1 MYLEHFGLDSPPFKI
16 TPVTDF
22 FFSGAS
28 RGEILDALIYAI
40 AESEGIVKVTGE
52 VGSGKTMLCR
62 MLLERLPQ
70 QVESVYL
77 ANPSLSR
84 EEMLYAIA
92 DGLGLNLEGQRVNI
106 IMQTLQN
113 LLAQK
118 TAGGKRVVVL
128 VDEAHAMP
136 LDTLEELRLLY
147 NLQIGNNKLLQIVL
161 FGQPELNAKLD
172 QPNMRQLK
180 DRIVHHFTMLPLS
193 QQVIESY
200 LLFRMRTAG
209 YRGPNLFSAAAV
221 TLIGKASHGLM
232 RRVNILADKSLLAAF
247 VEDAYSIEE
256 RHVQAAIRD
265 SELSPQQPSRS
276 NRKIAAAAVIAAL
289 AAALLIGAGWMFGS
303 AGKKPATFETAPASV
318 APTPAPAEPKAATDP
333 APPALSATSAVEPAA
348 PAPEAA
354 SGVAPSVTVSAPAS
368 GIVAAAPP
376 ASAPAAATAAVAA
389 APTPLPAATQPE
401 ASVHAG
407 SGETRPTSRTT
418 LLQQRSAATQ
428 EMFAKA
434 GKNSASIQLF
444 YTEDAQPA
452 RMEGFLARAK
462 GLGKLSEIYVLPI
475 TLNGKAGFR
484 VLYGY
489 YPDVEAARA
498 GMEQLPQRYRKAFA
512 PSLYLLGSAQT
523 SPRQGERG

>member
-1 MYLEHFGLDSPPFKI
+1 MYLEHFGLDGPPFKI

-22 FFSGAS
+22 FFSGAN

-40 AESEGIVKVTGE
+40 TESEGIIKVTGE

-70 QVESVYL
+70 QVENISL

-118 TAGGKRVVVL
+118 ASEGKRVVVL

-147 NLQIGNNKLLQIVL
+147 NLQVGDHKLLQLVL
-161 FGQPELNAKLD
+161 FGQPELNEKLN

-193 QQVIESY
+193 NSVVESY
-200 LLFRMRTAG
+200 LLFRMRAAG
-209 YRGPNLFSAAAV
+209 YRGPNVFSAAAT
-221 TLIGKASHGLM
+221 TLIGKASNGLM

-247 VEDAYSIEE
+247 VEDTHNIEV

-265 SELSPQQPSRS
+265 SELLPRHIWS
-276 NRKIAAAAVIAAL
+276 NRKTVAMAAGIAL
-289 AAALLIGAGWMFGS
+289 SAALLIAIGWLSGGTSKS
-303 AGKKPATFETAPASV
+303 ADPAKLPTPVVATPITDVTPA
-318 APTPAPAEPKAATDP
+318 APTPAPATETAVTTAVATIPATPIAVPTSSVVIAASPQADP
-333 APPALSATSAVEPAA
+333 AMPQASPAA
-348 PAPEAA
+348 SQKSE
-354 SGVAPSVTVSAPAS
+354 PSAQ
-368 GIVAAAPP
+368 VAAATVGKNKLDP
-376 ASAPAAATAAVAA
+376 
-389 APTPLPAATQPE
+389 QP
-401 ASVHAG
+401 
-407 SGETRPTSRTT
+407 T
-418 LLQQRSAATQ
+418 LLQQRLTATQ
-428 EMFAKA
+428 EVLAKRD
-434 GKNSASIQLF
+434 GNNASIQLF
-444 YTEDAQPA
+444 YTEDTQPA
-452 RMEGFLARAK
+452 RMERFLIRAN

-475 TLNGKAGFR
+475 KVNGKDGFR
-484 VLYGY
+484 VLYGS
-489 YPDVEAARA
+489 YPDIKTAST
-498 GMEQLPQRYRKAFA
+498 GMQQLPERYKKAFA
-512 PSLYLLGSAQT
+512 PALYPLDGAQT
-523 SPRQGERG
+523 APD